1 MIGGKFASLTIM
13 KNEDTDLDSMI
24 TTFNKAMTETAS
36 EMQKFLICATEG
48 ENCERK
54 DLNLKNMR
62 NTGK

>member
-36 EMQKFLICATEG
+36 EMQKFLICVTEG
-48 ENCERK
+48 EN
-54 DLNLKNMR
+54 
-62 NTGK
+62 